1 MQERV
6 ERRKR
11 AVCDEC
17 DETCDLEGE
26 CVLGMTKDYVEHFC
40 REVLVSE
47 RPGEGLFEFSKALH
61 ARRDVIQYHHAD
73 VAAFCGIFERYHV
86 QELVMELLVKGNVE
100 MMECIRMLI
109 DVDDSFANAFAN
121 KELFDIFTATA
132 DVFERYFDVFKR
144 IAPFWA
150 AMWGGDVFEAVFH
163 CRGVVPAASY
173 VDLWRSTIANV
184 ELSPELAIA
193 IVQSIPEEKDAKYRE
208 KVIRLYTRVLKKA
221 NSANVLAVAGAKMIE
236 VLDECIREGKQ
247 EMYVF
252 KLLFLCVRMDPAAR
266 EYVRRPDVFE
276 SVFALVNSSSEAEA
290 VVGLKI
296 LDRLLPDIEDVLLE
310 DDHFDILWANIYPA
324 IIAMPSDS
332 MSSCMEM
339 KKTALRFTGHLFEA
353 SARFREILVDYNY
366 VAMADIVFDVC
377 ELELTTAYLN
387 MLNSIIENLERTRD
401 NQAISALRKHWEHM
415 NEDNL
420 MSAFE
425 SINSEGGAAFI
436 SRVHEIMNS
445 I

>member
-11 AVCDEC
+11 AVCGEC
-17 DETCDLEGE
+17 DEVCDLEEE

-47 RPGEGLFEFSKALH
+47 RPGESLFEFAKALS

-73 VAAFCGIFERYHV
+73 VAALCEIFERYHV
-86 QELVMELLVKGNVE
+86 QDMAMELLVKGNVE
-100 MMECIRMLI
+100 IMECIRMLT

-121 KELFDIFTATA
+121 KELFDIVTATA

-144 IAPFWA
+144 TAPFWA
-150 AMWGGDVFEAVFH
+150 AVSGVDVFEAVFH
-163 CRGVVPAASY
+163 SRGVIPAASY

-221 NSANVLAVAGAKMIE
+221 KSADALAVAGAKVIE
-236 VLDECIREGKQ
+236 VLDECLREGKQ

-252 KLLFLCVRMDPAAR
+252 KLLLLCVRMDPDAR

-276 SVFALVNSSSEAEA
+276 SVFALLNSRSEAEA
-290 VVGLKI
+290 VVGLNI

-310 DDHFDILWANIYPA
+310 DDHFDILWASIYPA
-324 IIAMPSDS
+324 TIAMPSDS
-332 MSSCMEM
+332 MSSCIEM

-353 SARFREILVDYNY
+353 SARFREILVDYDY
-366 VAMADIVFDVC
+366 VAMADTVFDIC
-377 ELELTTAYLN
+377 ESDLTTTYLN
-387 MLNSIIENLERTRD
+387 VLNSILEILERTRD
-401 NQAISALRKHWEHM
+401 SQAIHTLCTHWEHM

-425 SINSEGGAAFI
+425 SINREGGAAFI